1 MRPPKPGSFG
11 DKMIKGTAGAT
22 AGMATGTLLSTVGA
36 TSVGGAIT
44 TASAGAVGAA
54 ASTLTGIAA
63 SASSMGAVGSAVG
76 TVASCG
82 ATAITTVASG
92 AAALGSTVGSVL
104 VATAPITIPL
114 AVGYGLYKFAKW
126 ITD

>member
-1 MRPPKPGSFG
+1 MRPPKSGFFG
-11 DKMIKGTAGAT
+11 NKMINGTAGAT
-22 AGMATGTLLSTVGA
+22 AGMATGTLVGA
-36 TSVGGAIT
+36 TRVGGAIT

-54 ASTLTGIAA
+54 SSTLSGIAA

-92 AAALGSTVGSVL
+92 ATALGSSVGSVL

-114 AVGYGLYKFAKW
+114 AVGYGLYKIAKW